1 MYSKRLFATA
11 ISLCSLIAF
20 IAIVTLSLQKNS
32 DVERKGEE
40 RDRGFLASPPSRVDW
55 ASFDTFAQWENG
67 YRAASNDER
76 GAMLEEG
83 VALALER
90 REAFKALIQEDPES
104 ALESAIT
111 PSERENLPEEI
122 VQLLE
127 VPVLM
132 TGDFEVIATCGFE
145 EGQKSSLDHYA
156 VDSREGTRYR
166 AYPYGR
172 RLGVTTKRSISLQ
185 GVAVDGLLALEEDPI
200 QAPPPEELA
209 FAGLPANSVIVGGM
223 AYVETEPGAIEG
235 LRDGLIGDE
244 LTLGPNHIGVY
255 RALRSGA
262 VPGVQSLELLA
273 DGSAVPPEDGPVD
286 EPPVAA
292 SPHTEGSKTMLYIRA
307 RFPDQDPTFEPI
319 SLATLQPRQAGCEDF
334 WADNSYGKSSLTT
347 TFTDTVTL
355 ADPTSAW
362 PQGLGTLLAQAR
374 DAALA
379 AQPAGEDWNYN
390 NYDFYTVVTSG
401 GGFGYGGVA
410 YVGGRGSHLN
420 GGGATNIRTASH
432 EFGHNLGLLHANY
445 WRTDSPSPI
454 GRDSVPGG
462 YRGDTSNAEWIEYG
476 HKFSVMSAQNGG
488 GDFDS
493 GRGHYSSGEKVRLDW
508 LVEGDGDHVTLT
520 NSSTVRLYRHD
531 LGESDFASR
540 LLGVNRSIKIDL
552 PTSDYTTNNRRY
564 WISHRWLPTNGIA
577 ESWLRRGVQID
588 WQRPTYGGDGSV
600 LLDMTP
606 FSRNS
611 TTVGGN
617 WTTDNNDKEDSALLI
632 GRTYS
637 DVGADIHI
645 TPTAQGGSSPNQ
657 WVDVVVNIGTQG
669 SNTAPQIQSFTANSV
684 EVGTNVTVNFAVSAT
699 DADSGD
705 TLAYAWNFDDNSVVT
720 SALNSTTASKSWSSA
735 GQYVVQVTVSDMKGG
750 IDTRD
755 IVVTVGNPSNRYQIT
770 GRVLHGGLPVK
781 GARVNIGNNY
791 QAWTEGDGTY
801 TLAGLPLGNHTVT
814 AAKLGLT
821 FTPQFANPVSLSS
834 LNAFGIDFHANEGL
848 SGGNLTMV
856 VSPYEIEV
864 PAGASVQ
871 FNAQAWDGTGT
882 EVTPSP
888 SWAVSGGGTIAP
900 DGLFSATTPGIFTVT
915 ATDGSAMATASVT
928 VLDINAVGIVPIDSM
943 ASESGDTGQLRIR
956 RYGTASDAIDVS
968 LSLGGSAT
976 AGSDYVSPG
985 SPVAFAAGQTEALV
999 NIVPLNDFVVENTET
1014 VQVGLVA
1021 GSGFEVLGSEASA
1034 TVTITDD
1041 GDQGPDVTITSPTG
1055 SLIVV
1060 PQGVGL
1066 VLEGNATDDGL
1077 PDPPGSL
1084 SASWS
1089 MVAGPAGGSVLFSPA
1104 NAFQTVARFSA
1115 PGSYTV
1121 ALQASDG
1128 PNLSSA
1134 EIDVIAGVETMS
1146 NPSSL
1151 NEVIYYTFEDGAG
1164 TTVTDVRGG
1173 DNNGSLSGGASWS
1186 AVGEG
1191 ISGRAIS
1198 LDGNDDQVNIDNSND
1213 INLTT
1218 HALRTIAFWFKAVD
1232 PSKSTKQVLYE
1243 EGGGSRGLNVYLQSN
1258 TLYFGG
1264 WNNNENGWNQTF
1276 LSTPFSD
1283 TGWHH
1288 VALVLNAPGSGL
1300 QSNAFIGY
1308 LDGERIVSGNGAAL
1322 NAHSANIAIGAM
1334 RSDSRFHDGN
1344 GSGTNFR
1351 FEGMVDEFHL
1361 WNRALDDFEIVQ
1373 LYAWNTAF
1381 PEIDLTSV
1389 DLTRQSVVIPGGV
1402 GLLLDGSVTGD
1413 PAPTVSWSTITAPPS
1428 GVATLTSP
1436 NTASS
1441 GVTFSDPGY
1450 YQLRMTADSGAFAL
1464 ALDVH
1469 AHTGIDTASNPS
1481 TTNQVIYYSLDET
1494 TGTTVVDAVGGNH
1507 NGTLSGGPTWSPTG
1521 GVTGGAIQFDG
1532 SDDHIQIND
1541 SSDINTGST
1550 VTRRTIALWF
1560 NATDPGATGKEVLY
1574 EEGGATRGLAL
1585 YLDGGQLYVGG
1596 WNGNVNGWNETYH
1609 SIPVDAGKW
1618 HHAVLVLDV
1627 PSSGALVPDGFKA
1640 YLDGALFGVGE
1651 GALMTS
1657 HSGNI
1662 AIGARWD
1669 SSQFHDGDAGGDGD
1683 HFSGLIDE
1691 FHLFNN
1697 RVLTIDEIGQLYAHG
1712 NIGPLV
1718 EAGPNQPGVTGL
1730 VADLAGSSIDDGRWV
1745 GSVTHVWSV
1754 TSGPGTVGFSDTD
1767 ANGIER
1773 VATAS
1778 VAGTYQLRLAASDG
1792 QVTTYDTV
1800 SVTIAESTN
1809 PQYDTWTQDYP
1820 SLTVTDV
1827 GGNPD
1832 GDTLSNLEEYAFGAN
1847 PTSNDDDESLLPSS
1861 EIMETGGQNY
1871 LEFSYR
1877 RRRDAVARG
1886 LTYTVQFSDNMHSE
1900 NWSSNGV
1907 TETGVN
1913 TIDGNFE
1920 LVTVRV
1926 GTPLGDGMERGFIRL
1941 TIALSE

>member
-1 MYSKRLFATA
+1 MYSKRFFAAA
-11 ISLCSLIAF
+11 ISLSSLLAF
-20 IAIVTLSLQKNS
+20 VVIVLLSSKTT
-32 DVERKGEE
+32 VEVSLEE
-40 RDRGFLASPPSRVDW
+40 ARGGDSRDSSSRVDW
-55 ASFDTFAQWENG
+55 ASLDTFSHWEDG
-67 YRAASNDER
+67 YRAATGDAR
-76 GAMLEEG
+76 DAMLEEG
-83 VALALER
+83 VSLALSR
-90 REAFKALIQEDPES
+90 REAFKTLIQEDPES
-104 ALESAIT
+104 ALESSIS
-111 PSERENLPEEI
+111 PSQREDLPWEI

-127 VPVLM
+127 VPIQM
-132 TGDFEVIATCGFE
+132 TGDFEVISTCRFE
-145 EGQKSSLDHYA
+145 DGQKSSLDHFA
-156 VDSREGTRYR
+156 VDRRDGTRYR
-166 AYPYGR
+166 AFPYGR

-185 GVAVDGLLALEEDPI
+185 GVAIDDLLALEADPI
-200 QAPPPEELA
+200 QVPPPEELN
-209 FAGLPANSVIVGGM
+209 FAGLPANSVIVGGI
-223 AYVETEPGAIEG
+223 AYVETEPGGIES
-235 LRDGLIGDE
+235 LREGLIGDE
-244 LTLGPNHIGVY
+244 LTLGPNHIGIY
-255 RALRSGA
+255 RALRSGGI
-262 VPGVQSLELLA
+262 PGIRSLGLLA
-273 DGSAVPPEDGPVD
+273 DGSAVPPDQDPVE

-307 RFPDQDPTFEPI
+307 RFPDQAPTFEPI

-334 WADNSYGKSSLTT
+334 WLDNSYGKSSLTT

-355 ADPTSAW
+355 ADPSPAW

-379 AQPAGEDWNYN
+379 AQPEGEDWNYN

-420 GGGATNIRTASH
+420 GAGATNIRTASH

-462 YRGDTSNAEWIEYG
+462 YRGDTNNAEWIEYG

-493 GRGHYSSGEKVRLDW
+493 GRGHYTSGEKVRLDW

-540 LLGVNRSIKIDL
+540 LLGVKRSIKIDV

-564 WISHRWLPTNGIA
+564 WVSHRWLPTNGIA

-606 FSRNS
+606 FSRDS
-611 TTVGGN
+611 ATVGGN

-637 DVGADIHI
+637 DVGADIHV

-669 SNTAPQIQSFTANSV
+669 SNTAPQIQSFTADAV
-684 EVGTNVTVNFAVSAT
+684 AVGTNVAVNFSVSAT
-699 DADSGD
+699 DSDSGD

-720 SALNSTTASKSWSSA
+720 GALNSSTASKSWNSA

-770 GRVLHGGLPVK
+770 GRVLHGGLPVR

-814 AAKLGLT
+814 AAKLDLT
-821 FTPQFANPVSLSS
+821 FTPQFVNPVSLSS

-871 FNAQAWDGTGT
+871 FSAQAWDGTGA

-888 SWAVSGGGTIAP
+888 NWAVSGGGTIDL
-900 DGLFSATTPGIFTVT
+900 DGLFSATTPGSFTVT
-915 ATDGSAMATASVT
+915 ASDGFAMATASVA
-928 VLDINAVGIVPIDSM
+928 VLDTNAVGIVPIDSM
-943 ASESGDTGQLRIR
+943 ASESGDAGQLRIR
-956 RYGTASDAIDVS
+956 RYGTASDAIDVG

-976 AGSDYVSPG
+976 AGSDYVTPV
-985 SPVAFAAGQTEALV
+985 SPVSFAAGQTEALV
-999 NIVPLNDFVVENTET
+999 DIIPLDDFVVENTET
-1014 VQVGLVA
+1014 VQVSLVA

-1060 PQGVGL
+1060 PRGVGL

-1077 PDPPGSL
+1077 PDPPGTL
-1084 SASWS
+1084 SASWE
-1089 MVAGPAGGSVLFSPA
+1089 MVDAPTGGSVLFSPA
-1104 NAFQTVARFSA
+1104 GSFQTVARFSS
-1115 PGSYTV
+1115 PGAYTV

-1128 PNLSSA
+1128 PNVSSA
-1134 EIDVIAGVETMS
+1134 EIDVIAGVKTMT
-1146 NPSSL
+1146 NPSSVS
-1151 NEVIYYTFEDGAG
+1151 EVVYYTFEDGSG

-1173 DNNGSLSGGASWS
+1173 NHDGTLAGGASWS
-1186 AVGEG
+1186 ALGEG
-1191 ISGRAIS
+1191 ITGRAIVM
-1198 LDGNDDQVNIDNSND
+1198 DGNDDQVNIENSND

-1218 HALRTIAFWFKAVD
+1218 HALRTIAFWFRAAD
-1232 PSKSTKQVLYE
+1232 PSKSAKQVLYE

-1288 VALVLNAPGSGL
+1288 VALVLDAPGNGL

-1308 LDGERIVSGNGAAL
+1308 LDGQRVVSGDGAAL

-1344 GSGTNFR
+1344 GSGSNFR

-1381 PEIDLTSV
+1381 PEINLTSI

-1413 PAPTVSWSTITAPPS
+1413 PPPTVAWRTIAAPS
-1428 GVATLTSP
+1428 GAAASFTDP
-1436 NTASS
+1436 GTASS
-1441 GVTFSDPGY
+1441 GVTFPDPGH
-1450 YQLRMTADSGAFAL
+1450 YQLRMIADSGAFAL

-1469 AHTGIDTASNPS
+1469 AHTGIDVASNPS
-1481 TTNQVIYYSLDET
+1481 TTNQVIYYPLDET
-1494 TGTTVVDAVGGNH
+1494 SGTTAVDSVGGNH
-1507 NGTLSGGPTWSPTG
+1507 NGTLSGGPIWSPSG
-1521 GVTGGAIQFDG
+1521 GVSGGAILFDG
-1532 SDDHIQIND
+1532 NDDRIQIND
-1541 SSDINTGST
+1541 SPDINTGNS

-1560 NATDPGATGKEVLY
+1560 NATDPGANGKEVLY

-1640 YLDGALFGVGE
+1640 YLDGAPFGVGE

-1657 HSGNI
+1657 HSGNV

-1669 SSQFHDGDAGGDGD
+1669 SSQFHDGDASGDGD
-1683 HFSGLIDE
+1683 HFSGSIDE

-1697 RVLTIDEIGQLYAHG
+1697 RVLTIDEIGQLYSHG

-1718 EAGPNQPGVTGL
+1718 EAGPSQPDVAGL
-1730 VADLAGSSIDDGRWV
+1730 AADLAGSSSDDGRWV
-1745 GSVTHVWSV
+1745 GTVSQVWSV
-1754 TSGPGTVGFSDTD
+1754 TSGPGTVDFSNPG
-1767 ANGIER
+1767 ANGIDR
-1773 VATAS
+1773 TATAS

-1800 SVTIAESTN
+1800 SVTLTESTT

-1820 SLTVTDV
+1820 SLTVTAV
-1827 GGNPD
+1827 EGNPD
-1832 GDTLSNLEEYAFGAN
+1832 GDTLSNLEEYAFGAD
-1847 PTSNDDDESLLPSS
+1847 PASSADDESLHPSS
-1861 EIMETGGQNY
+1861 EIRESGGQEY

-1886 LTYTVQFSDNMHSE
+1886 LTYNVQFSNDMHSE
-1900 NWSSNGV
+1900 SWSSNGV
-1907 TETGVN
+1907 TETGVA
-1913 TIDGNFE
+1913 TIDSNFE

-1926 GTPLGDGMERGFIRL
+1926 GTPLGDNMERGFIRL
-1941 TIALSE
+1941 TITLSE